1 MLTLPARP
9 SVLNCW
15 RRGHK
20 ERALIT
26 RKEETTPKSKKT
38 VNAFERT
45 GARSSQSR
53 SGGSKR
59 QSSVPTSSRAGGR
72 LQLPP
77 GEPDLEALRSVTR
90 EWLVPRLVEK
100 FLRIHGIELK
110 HSRKGT
116 NTANRLQISLP
127 EEGSLIFASAGAKEI
142 RPQAN
147 KKNQYRVPR

>member
-15 RRGHK
+15 WRVHK

-26 RKEETTPKSKKT
+26 RREETMPKDK
-38 VNAFERT
+38 NPMNDPERND
-45 GARSSQSR
+45 ARSSQSR
-53 SGGSKR
+53 SRSKR
-59 QSSVPTSSRAGGR
+59 QSSMPTPSRAGGC

-90 EWLVPRLVEK
+90 EWLVPQLVEK

-110 HSRKGT
+110 HSRKGA

-127 EEGSLIFASAGAKEI
+127 EEGSLISAGAGAKEI
-142 RPQAN
+142 RPHAN